1 MVCNVTLCA
10 VTLLTLQRTKLRYS
24 PPRRRGGRRQA
35 ERAGV
40 RMEAR
45 QGQDQR
51 RAWAWFTTAIPGQ
64 GHAKNHCPLPDCVM
78 SNHVAPSRER
88 RPVAAEDIHCFS
100 RRDFGRTAPS
110 QKNLVFTLVVQVHDR

>member
-1 MVCNVTLCA
+1 MRCNTAYVT
-10 VTLLTLQRTKLRYS
+10 THKTTLQT
-24 PPRRRGGRRQA
+24 PEGEGGRRQA

-64 GHAKNHCPLPDCVM
+64 GHAKNHGLLPDCVM

-88 RPVAAEDIHCFS
+88 RPVAAKDIHCFS